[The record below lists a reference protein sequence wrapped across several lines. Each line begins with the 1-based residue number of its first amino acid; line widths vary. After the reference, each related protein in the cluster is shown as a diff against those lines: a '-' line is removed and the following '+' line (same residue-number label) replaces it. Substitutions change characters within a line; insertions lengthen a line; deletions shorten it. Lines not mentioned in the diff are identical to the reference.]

1 MECPYTLKAE
11 LHQAKMPS
19 SGWSGSS
26 TASLSPTHPG
36 SKLFLTLVLSCLI
49 LLEWTQGTVGS
60 TSALLS
66 TSETNS
72 ISQCLPRFGSD
83 TTRAVLRC
91 EGSSGVLTRSLH
103 PDALPKLATLELGT
117 GHPQHR
123 HKSISNASHYSGV
136 NPRQKPH
143 ITHNPVLVAVN

>member
-1 MECPYTLKAE
+1 MECPYILKAE

-36 SKLFLTLVLSCLI
+36 SKLFLTLVLSCWI

-91 EGSSGVLTRSLH
+91 EGSSGVLSQSLH
-103 PDALPKLATLELGT
+103 PDALPKIATLELGT
-117 GHPQHR
+117 WHA
-123 HKSISNASHYSGV
+123 HKSTIKQCISQFWSLSMTKSHF
-136 NPRQKPH
+136 
-143 ITHNPVLVAVN
+143 IHNPGLVAVN

>member
-1 MECPYTLKAE
+1 MECLYTLRAGS
-11 LHQAKMPS
+11 HQAMTPS

-26 TASLSPTHPG
+26 TANLCPTPPG

-49 LLEWTQGTVGS
+49 LLGWTQGTAGS
-60 TSALLS
+60 TSALPS
-66 TSETNS
+66 TSEAPL
-72 ISQCLPRFGSD
+72 IAQCLSRFGSD

-91 EGSSGVLTRSLH
+91 EGSSGVLTQSLH